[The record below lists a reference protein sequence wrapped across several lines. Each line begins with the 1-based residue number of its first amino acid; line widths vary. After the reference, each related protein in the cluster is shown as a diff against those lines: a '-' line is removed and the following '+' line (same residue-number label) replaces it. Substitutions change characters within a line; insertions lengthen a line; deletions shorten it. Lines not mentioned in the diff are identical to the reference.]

1 MIKEAI
7 QTLSDGRALKWPQ
20 MEEVMTEIMSEKTS
34 SAQIGAFLMAL
45 KMKGEGE
52 EEIIGGAKGVLR
64 KAVLIRTKR
73 IDLVDLC
80 GTGGDGCSTF
90 NISTVSAFV
99 TAGAGVGV
107 AKHGNRSVSS
117 RCGSADLLDALGVDL
132 ELSPAKIAAGI
143 DAIGF
148 GFLFAPLFFPAMK
161 HVMQPRKEIGVRT
174 LFNIIGPLSN
184 PLRVKRQL
192 LGVYS
197 RELLMPVCR
206 ALKSLG
212 SERALIVHSRDG
224 MDEISISAI
233 THGVLL
239 LNGKISE
246 LEINP
251 EDYGFSF
258 RPQEEIKAASIEE
271 NVRIF
276 HAVLNGDIGSERE
289 VVLLNAGAAIFIS
302 GIARDIR
309 EGIEIARESID
320 SGQALKKFRDYFEFA
335 KRGKD
340 DIFHGKCFVP
350 KEKRREIKKKI
361 PF

>member
-7 QTLSDGRALKWPQ
+7 QTLSDGNALKWPQ
-20 MEEVMTEIMSEKTS
+20 MEEVMTEIMSDETS

-52 EEIIGGAKGVLR
+52 EEIIGGARGILR
-64 KAVLIRTKR
+64 KAVLIRTRR

-117 RCGSADLLDALGVDL
+117 RCGSADLLEALGIDL
-132 ELSPAKIAAGI
+132 ELEPTRIAAGI
-143 DAIGF
+143 DTIGF
-148 GFLFAPLFFPAMK
+148 GFLFAPLFHPAMK
-161 HVMQPRKEIGVRT
+161 HVMQPRIEIGVRT

-197 RELLMPVCR
+197 QEILMPVCR

-212 SERALIVHSRDG
+212 SERALIVHSQDG

-233 THGVLL
+233 TYGVLL

-246 LEINP
+246 VEINP
-251 EDYGFSF
+251 EDYGLCF
-258 RPQEEIKAASIEE
+258 RPIKKIKAISLEE

-276 HAVLNGDIGSERE
+276 NDVLNGIRGPERE

-302 GIARDIR
+302 GIARDIQD
-309 EGIEIARESID
+309 GIDMARESID
-320 SGQALKKFRDYFEFA
+320 SGRAWGKFKDYFEFA
-335 KRGKD
+335 KRERD
-340 DIFHGKCFVP
+340 DIFRG
-350 KEKRREIKKKI
+350 
-361 PF
+361 

>member
-7 QTLSDGRALKWPQ
+7 QTLSDGHALKWPQ
-20 MEEVMTEIMSEKTS
+20 MEEVMTEIMSDETS

-52 EEIIGGAKGVLR
+52 EEIIGGARGVLR
-64 KAVLIRTKR
+64 KAVLIRTRR

-80 GTGGDGCSTF
+80 GTGGDGRSTF
-90 NISTVSAFV
+90 NISTVAAFV

-117 RCGSADLLDALGVDL
+117 RCGSADLLEALGIDL
-132 ELSPAKIAAGI
+132 NLAPARIAAGI

-148 GFLFAPLFFPAMK
+148 GFLYAPLFHPAMK
-161 HVMQPRKEIGVRT
+161 HVMQPRKDIGVRT

-197 RELLMPVCR
+197 QEILMPVCR

-212 SERALIVHSRDG
+212 SERALIVHSQDG
-224 MDEISISAI
+224 MDEISISAL
-233 THGVLL
+233 THGVLFM
-239 LNGKISE
+239 NGKISE

-251 EDYGFSF
+251 EDYGFCF
-258 RPQEEIKAASIEE
+258 RPIKKIKAVSLEE
-271 NVRIF
+271 NIRIF
-276 HAVLNGDIGSERE
+276 NAVLNGMRGPERE

-302 GIARDIR
+302 GIARDIQD
-309 EGIEIARESID
+309 GIDMARESID
-320 SGQALKKFRDYFEFA
+320 SGRALGKFRDYFEFA
-335 KRGKD
+335 KREND
-340 DIFHGKCFVP
+340 DIFYG
-350 KEKRREIKKKI
+350 
-361 PF
+361 

>member
-7 QTLSDGRALKWPQ
+7 QTLSDGHALKWPQ
-20 MEEVMTEIMSEKTS
+20 MEEVMTEIMSDETS

-52 EEIIGGAKGVLR
+52 EEIIGGARGVLR

-80 GTGGDGCSTF
+80 GTGGDGRSTF

-117 RCGSADLLDALGVDL
+117 RCGSADLLEALGIDL
-132 ELSPAKIAAGI
+132 RLAPARIAAGI

-148 GFLFAPLFFPAMK
+148 GFLYAPLFHPAMK
-161 HVMQPRKEIGVRT
+161 HVMQPRKDIGIRT

-197 RELLMPVCR
+197 QEILMPVCR

-212 SERALIVHSRDG
+212 SERALIVHSQDG
-224 MDEISISAI
+224 MDEISISAL

-251 EDYGFSF
+251 ENYGFCF
-258 RPQEEIKAASIEE
+258 RPIKKIKAVSLEE

-276 HAVLNGDIGSERE
+276 NAVLNGIRGPERE

-302 GIARDIR
+302 GMARDIQD
-309 EGIEIARESID
+309 GIDMARESID
-320 SGQALKKFRDYFEFA
+320 SGRALGKFRDYFEFA
-335 KRGKD
+335 KREND
-340 DIFHGKCFVP
+340 DIFYG
-350 KEKRREIKKKI
+350 
-361 PF
+361 